1 MTLVAFNEVVS
12 SVLSWSEDQ
21 GMQQL
26 TGPMTEAI
34 NLGCSEKYHQ
44 LGNTLPSR
52 THRVISAVIS
62 ICVQIQIYIVTSC
75 DFVTLIFRGPSFGS
89 QVINW

>member
-26 TGPMTEAI
+26 TGPLTEAI
-34 NLGCSEKYHQ
+34 NLGCSEYHQ
-44 LGNTLPSR
+44 LGSTLPSR
-52 THRVISAVIS
+52 THRGTSAVIS
-62 ICVQIQIYIVTSC
+62 TCVQIQIYIVTSC
-75 DFVTLIFRGPSFGS
+75 DFVTSIFRGPSFGS

>member
-26 TGPMTEAI
+26 TGPLTEAI

-44 LGNTLPSR
+44 LGNTQLSR
-52 THRVISAVIS
+52 THRASLQSYLLVYKYK
-62 ICVQIQIYIVTSC
+62 YI
-75 DFVTLIFRGPSFGS
+75 L
-89 QVINW
+89 

>member
-52 THRVISAVIS
+52 THRGISAVIS

-75 DFVTLIFRGPSFGS
+75 DFVTSIFRGPSFGS